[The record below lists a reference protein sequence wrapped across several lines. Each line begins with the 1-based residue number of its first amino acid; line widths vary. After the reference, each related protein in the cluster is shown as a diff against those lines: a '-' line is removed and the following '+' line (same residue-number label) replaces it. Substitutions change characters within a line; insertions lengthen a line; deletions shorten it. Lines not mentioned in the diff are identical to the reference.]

1 MVGLSYHIFN
11 KHFAFK
17 GLSIVHCFGCYFLL
31 NSVTEEESCQYITSN
46 IYVTRRSS
54 RSSGLCYSLGVRNRW
69 QQVITGD
76 LLLLPSNGHGREALV
91 PRVYSAFKMAA
102 LSG

>member
-1 MVGLSYHIFN
+1 M
-11 KHFAFK
+11 
-17 GLSIVHCFGCYFLL
+17 
-31 NSVTEEESCQYITSN
+31 
-46 IYVTRRSS
+46 
-54 RSSGLCYSLGVRNRW
+54 
-69 QQVITGD
+69 TGD

>member
-1 MVGLSYHIFN
+1 MRPRVAGGI
-11 KHFAFK
+11 
-17 GLSIVHCFGCYFLL
+17 I
-31 NSVTEEESCQYITSN
+31 
-46 IYVTRRSS
+46 
-54 RSSGLCYSLGVRNRW
+54 YSLGLRNRW

>member
-1 MVGLSYHIFN
+1 MVVPHCITIFPL
-11 KHFAFK
+11 FQVVISSWTSELETFT
-17 GLSIVHCFGCYFLL
+17 LMTFDSTILL
-31 NSVTEEESCQYITSN
+31 LLLVIRDSQV
-46 IYVTRRSS
+46 
-54 RSSGLCYSLGVRNRW
+54 LAKLGVVWLRNRW

>member
-1 MVGLSYHIFN
+1 M
-11 KHFAFK
+11 
-17 GLSIVHCFGCYFLL
+17 YFL
-31 NSVTEEESCQYITSN
+31 CN
-46 IYVTRRSS
+46 ISLVIRDSQV
-54 RSSGLCYSLGVRNRW
+54 LAKLGVVWLRNRW

>member
-1 MVGLSYHIFN
+1 MKFSLTRFSKIQVYISYKFLPI
-11 KHFAFK
+11 
-17 GLSIVHCFGCYFLL
+17 SI
-31 NSVTEEESCQYITSN
+31 I
-46 IYVTRRSS
+46 
-54 RSSGLCYSLGVRNRW
+54 YSLGLRNRW